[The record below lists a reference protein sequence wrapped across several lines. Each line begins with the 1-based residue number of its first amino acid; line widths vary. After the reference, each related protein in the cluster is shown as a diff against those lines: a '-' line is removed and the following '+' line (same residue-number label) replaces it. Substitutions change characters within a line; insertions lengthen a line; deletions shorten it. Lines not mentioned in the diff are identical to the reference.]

1 MENSHLFRER
11 IVVYFYAMGILRTL
25 RRLGTAVV
33 RAAVVLYVTFCV
45 CGSIEICLCD
55 PDPDNCGEHCHDCD
69 EHSKDECHHFSIDV
83 DDFMVP
89 HAGATV
95 PSAPAMVCPP
105 SAFAVAA
112 IPDQQRTRPIST
124 APPDSGGGMY
134 LSYSARIHPLA

>member
-1 MENSHLFRER
+1 M
-11 IVVYFYAMGILRTL
+11 VRT
-25 RRLGTAVV
+25 
-33 RAAVVLYVTFCV
+33 AAVLNVALCV

-69 EHSKDECHHFSIDV
+69 EHSKDECRHFSIDV

-89 HAGATV
+89 HAGVTV
-95 PSAPAMVCPP
+95 LSAPAMVCSP

>member
-1 MENSHLFRER
+1 M
-11 IVVYFYAMGILRTL
+11 VRT
-25 RRLGTAVV
+25 
-33 RAAVVLYVTFCV
+33 AAVLNVALCV